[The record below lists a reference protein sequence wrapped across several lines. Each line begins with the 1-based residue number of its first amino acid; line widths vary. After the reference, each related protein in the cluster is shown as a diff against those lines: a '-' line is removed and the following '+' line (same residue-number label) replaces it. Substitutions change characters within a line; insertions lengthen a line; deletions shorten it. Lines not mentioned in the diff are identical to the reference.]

1 MTLYKKPM
9 SSYDFQTIETKW
21 QAEWAAKQ
29 IYKTTIDHSKPKFYA
44 LDMFP
49 YPSGA
54 GLHVGHP
61 LGYIASDIVSRYKRL
76 NGFNVLHPMGF
87 DAFGLPAE
95 QYAIQTGQHPAITTE
110 ENLKRYKEQLNRIG
124 FCYDW
129 DREIRTTDPKY
140 YKWTQWI
147 FIQLFESWY
156 NAKTDKA
163 ESIDTLITIFENEGN
178 VKVEHNGEEVQSF
191 TAEDWE
197 NKSKQEKEAVLQCYR
212 LAFQK
217 ENTVNW
223 CEELG
228 TVLAND
234 EVKNGL
240 SERGGYP
247 VTQKVMKQW
256 YLRITAYADR
266 LLDGL
271 NTIDW
276 SDSIKETQRNWIGKS
291 QGASIDFRVASQNTK
306 QESVERQKWQT
317 SNPELWQYFKSFGRE
332 NRKNQTEAENIIW
345 QEVRNRKLE
354 HKFRRQHAINDFI
367 VDFVCLDKK
376 LVIEIDGG
384 YHNVK
389 EQEKYDEYRTFVLN
403 QEGFKVIRFTNEEV
417 IKNTDQ
423 VLLKIKRNADERIS
437 PQPLAP
443 SPQENGN
450 SPLRKRGA
458 GGEAIIEV
466 FTTRPDTI
474 FGSTFMV
481 LAPDHELVSQI
492 TTDEQ
497 RSEIE
502 AYATVANN
510 KSELERKKDKSVS
523 GVFTGAY
530 ALHPFTQKK
539 LPIFISEYVLS
550 GYGTGAIMAVPAHDE
565 RDHAFAKKFGL
576 DIIQVIESKEELDI
590 QEQSYDAK
598 HGKLMNSE
606 NFDRLSVKEA
616 MSAIIQLAE
625 ERGFGTRKIN
635 YKLRDAGFSR
645 QRYWGEPFPIVHA
658 DGIPTVINE
667 LPVELPEV
675 DSYVAKGTTES
686 PLSNNQDWVN
696 YNAGGV
702 NGKRET
708 DTMPGY
714 AGSSW
719 YFLRYMDPNNET
731 EFAGKESLEY
741 WNQVDLYIG
750 GTEHAT
756 GHLLY
761 SRFWTKFLCDRGY
774 ISFDEPFKKLV
785 NQGMILGE
793 SKFIYQVAAELS
805 DPNSLK
811 AFPSQGRWL
820 PIFVTANEMEA
831 QDSKI
836 KDKLISFINDY
847 KDFNLSFKTDQI
859 STRKIRVPSIMVEG
873 DKVLLA
879 NLKLLWEKHKVKEL
893 LPPVFLSE
901 NNDVFLATTEIEK
914 MSKSKVNV
922 VNPDD
927 IADQYG
933 ADTLRLYEMFLGPL
947 EDSKPWSTKG
957 IDGTYRFLKKLWA
970 LHYDQDGNTL
980 WTDTEASKDS
990 MKTLHATIKKITED
1004 ISTMSLN
1011 TSVAQFMICVNEL
1024 GSQKCTSKS
1033 VLEQVLILLNPFA
1046 PHITEELWNAMG
1058 NEGFIAD
1065 ATWPEFDEKHL
1076 VESSKVYPIS
1086 INGKTR
1092 TNLEFPLDM
1101 SKDEIEKNV
1110 LADEIVQKWL
1120 DGNPPKKVIV
1130 VPGRIVNVV
1139 M

>member
-1 MTLYKKPM
+1 MPFLKKTM
-9 SSYDFQTIETKW
+9 STYDFQAIETKW
-21 QAEWAAKQ
+21 QAEWSAKQ
-29 IYKTTIDHSKPKFYA
+29 IYKTTIDHSRPKFYA

-95 QYAIQTGQHPAITTE
+95 QYAIQTGQHPAVTTE
-110 ENLKRYKEQLNRIG
+110 ENLARYKEQLNRIG

-129 DREIRTTDPKY
+129 DRELRTTDPKY

-156 NAKTDKA
+156 NATTDKA
-163 ESIDTLITIFENEGN
+163 ESIDALITILENEGN
-178 VKVEHNGEEVQSF
+178 VNLEHKGDEVESF

-197 NKSKQEKEAVLQCYR
+197 NKNKQEKETVLQCYR

-217 ENTVNW
+217 ETTVNW

-240 SERGGYP
+240 SERGGHE
-247 VTQKVMKQW
+247 VTQKIMKQW

-266 LLDGL
+266 LLSGL

-276 SDSIKETQRNWIGKS
+276 SDSIKETQRNWIGRS
-291 QGASIDFRVASQNTK
+291 EGAQIDFRIETLDV
-306 QESVERQKWQT
+306 RQ
-317 SNPELWQYFKSFGRE
+317 S
-332 NRKNQTEAENIIW
+332 
-345 QEVRNRKLE
+345 
-354 HKFRRQHAINDFI
+354 
-367 VDFVCLDKK
+367 
-376 LVIEIDGG
+376 
-384 YHNVK
+384 
-389 EQEKYDEYRTFVLN
+389 
-403 QEGFKVIRFTNEEV
+403 
-417 IKNTDQ
+417 
-423 VLLKIKRNADERIS
+423 
-437 PQPLAP
+437 
-443 SPQENGN
+443 
-450 SPLRKRGA
+450 
-458 GGEAIIEV
+458 EAISYLKSNISNLKIEV

-492 TTDEQ
+492 TTAEQ
-497 RSEIE
+497 KAEIE
-502 AYATVANN
+502 AYATTANN

-539 LPIFISEYVLS
+539 LPIYISEYVLS

-565 RDHAFAKKFGL
+565 RDHAFATKFGI
-576 DIIQVIESKEELDI
+576 DIIQVIGSKEEINI
-590 QEQSYDAK
+590 QEKSYDAK
-598 HGKLMNSE
+598 YGKLMNSE
-606 NFDRLSVKEA
+606 NFDRLSVKEGA
-616 MSAIIQLAE
+616 AAIIQLAE

-635 YKLRDAGFSR
+635 FKLRDAGYSR
-645 QRYWGEPFPIVHA
+645 QRYWGEPFPIIHQ
-658 DGIPTVINE
+658 DGVPTVFSE
-667 LPVELPEV
+667 LPVELPPV
-675 DSYVAKGTTES
+675 DSYEAKGTGES
-686 PLSNNQDWVN
+686 PLANNEEWVN
-696 YNAGGV
+696 TPTGR
-702 NGKRET
+702 RET

-719 YFLRYMDPNNET
+719 YFFRYMDPNNDQ
-731 EFAGKESLEY
+731 EFAGKESLAY

-761 SRFWTKFLCDRGY
+761 SRFWTKFLCDRRH
-774 ISFDEPFKKLV
+774 IQFDEPFKKLV
-785 NQGMILGE
+785 NQGMIQGE
-793 SKFIYQVAAELS
+793 SMLLEAGERELHVPINIAS
-805 DPNSLK
+805 KEATLDSTQFAQLQSLDNRFGTIDFSSI
-811 AFPSQGRWL
+811 ATDG
-820 PIFVTANEMEA
+820 
-831 QDSKI
+831 KI
-836 KDKLISFINDY
+836 KLR
-847 KDFNLSFKTDQI
+847 TQ
-859 STRKIRVPSIMVEG
+859 V
-873 DKVLLA
+873 
-879 NLKLLWEKHKVKEL
+879 
-893 LPPVFLSE
+893 
-901 NNDVFLATTEIEK
+901 EK
-914 MSKSKVNV
+914 MSKSKFNV

-970 LHYDQDGNTL
+970 LFFDQDGTAQ
-980 WTDTEASKDS
+980 WTDADASKDS

-1004 ISTMSLN
+1004 IDNMSLN

-1033 VLEQVLILLNPFA
+1033 VLEQVLVLLNPFA
-1046 PHITEELWNAMG
+1046 PHITEELWNAIG

-1065 ATWPEFDEKHL
+1065 ATWPTFDEKHL
-1076 VESSKVYPIS
+1076 IESSKVYPIS

-1101 SKDEIEKNV
+1101 SKEDIEKNV

-1120 DGNPPKKVIV
+1120 DGKPPKKVIV

>member
-1 MTLYKKPM
+1 MPFPKKTM
-9 SSYDFQTIETKW
+9 STYDFQAIETKW
-21 QAEWAAKQ
+21 QAEWSAKQ
-29 IYKTTIDHSKPKFYA
+29 IYKTTIDHSRPKFYA

-95 QYAIQTGQHPAITTE
+95 QYAIQTGQHPAVTTE
-110 ENLKRYKEQLNRIG
+110 ENLARYKEQLNRIG

-129 DREIRTTDPKY
+129 DRELRTTDPSY

-163 ESIDTLITIFENEGN
+163 ESIDALITIFENEGN
-178 VKVEHNGEEVQSF
+178 VNIIHNGDEAEKF
-191 TAEDWE
+191 IAEDWE
-197 NKSKQEKEAVLQCYR
+197 NKNKQDKEAVLQCYR

-217 ENTVNW
+217 ETTVNW

-240 SERGGYP
+240 SERGGHE
-247 VTQKVMKQW
+247 VTQKIMKQW

-266 LLDGL
+266 LLEGL
-271 NTIDW
+271 NRIDW
-276 SDSIKETQRNWIGKS
+276 SDSIKETQRNWIGRSEGAAIKFQIENSKS
-291 QGASIDFRVASQNTK
+291 HV
-306 QESVERQKWQT
+306 
-317 SNPELWQYFKSFGRE
+317 
-332 NRKNQTEAENIIW
+332 
-345 QEVRNRKLE
+345 
-354 HKFRRQHAINDFI
+354 
-367 VDFVCLDKK
+367 
-376 LVIEIDGG
+376 
-384 YHNVK
+384 
-389 EQEKYDEYRTFVLN
+389 
-403 QEGFKVIRFTNEEV
+403 
-417 IKNTDQ
+417 
-423 VLLKIKRNADERIS
+423 
-437 PQPLAP
+437 
-443 SPQENGN
+443 
-450 SPLRKRGA
+450 
-458 GGEAIIEV
+458 EV

-481 LAPDHELVSQI
+481 LAPDHELVGQI
-492 TTDEQ
+492 TTAEQ
-497 RSEIE
+497 KAEIE
-502 AYATVANN
+502 KYATIANN

-539 LPIFISEYVLS
+539 LPIYISEYVLS

-565 RDHAFAKKFGL
+565 RDHAFATKFSL
-576 DIIQVIESKEELDI
+576 DIIQVIGSKEEINI
-590 QEQSYDAK
+590 QAESYDAK
-598 HGKLMNSE
+598 YGKLMNSE
-606 NFDRLSVKEA
+606 NFDRLSVKEGA
-616 MSAIIQLAE
+616 AAIIQLAE
-625 ERGFGTRKIN
+625 ERDFGTRKVN
-635 YKLRDAGFSR
+635 FKLRDAGYSR
-645 QRYWGEPFPIVHA
+645 QRYWGEPFPIIHQ
-658 DGIPTVINE
+658 DGVPTVISE
-667 LPVELPEV
+667 LPVKLPPV
-675 DSYVAKGTTES
+675 DSYEAKGTGES
-686 PLSNNQDWVN
+686 PLANNEEWVN
-696 YNAGGV
+696 TPTGR
-702 NGKRET
+702 RET

-719 YFLRYMDPNNET
+719 YFLRYMDPHNDQ
-731 EFAGKESLEY
+731 EFAGKESLAY

-761 SRFWTKFLCDRGY
+761 SRFWTKFLCDRGH
-774 ISFDEPFKKLV
+774 IQFDEPFKKLV
-785 NQGMILGE
+785 NQGMIQGE
-793 SKFIYQVAAELS
+793 SMLLESEGRELHVPVNIAS
-805 DPNSLK
+805 K
-811 AFPSQGRWL
+811 
-820 PIFVTANEMEA
+820 EA
-831 QDSKI
+831 TLDSAQFAQLQKLDNRFETIHFSSIATDGKI
-836 KDKLISFINDY
+836 KLR
-847 KDFNLSFKTDQI
+847 TQ
-859 STRKIRVPSIMVEG
+859 V
-873 DKVLLA
+873 
-879 NLKLLWEKHKVKEL
+879 
-893 LPPVFLSE
+893 
-901 NNDVFLATTEIEK
+901 EK
-914 MSKSKVNV
+914 MSKSKYNV

-927 IADQYG
+927 ICAEYG

-970 LHYDQDGNTL
+970 LFFDQDGNKL
-980 WTDTEASKDS
+980 WTGSEASKDS

-1004 ISTMSLN
+1004 IDNMSLN

-1033 VLEQVLILLNPFA
+1033 VLEQVLALLNPFA
-1046 PHITEELWNAMG
+1046 PHITEELWNAIG

-1065 ATWPEFDEKHL
+1065 ATWPTFDEKHL
-1076 VESSKVYPIS
+1076 IESSKVYPIS

-1101 SKDEIEKNV
+1101 SKEDIEKNV

-1120 DGNPPKKVIV
+1120 DGKPPKKVIV

>member
-1 MTLYKKPM
+1 M
-9 SSYDFQTIETKW
+9 STYDFQAIETKW
-21 QAEWAAKQ
+21 QAEWSAKQ
-29 IYKTTIDHSKPKFYA
+29 IYKTTIDHSRPKFYA

-95 QYAIQTGQHPAITTE
+95 QYAIQTGQHPAVTTE
-110 ENLKRYKEQLNRIG
+110 ENLARYKEQLNRIG

-129 DREIRTTDPKY
+129 DRELRTTDPSY

-163 ESIDTLITIFENEGN
+163 ESIDALITIFENEGN
-178 VKVEHNGEEVQSF
+178 VNITHNGDEAENF

-197 NKSKQEKEAVLQCYR
+197 NKNNQEKEAVLQCYR

-217 ENTVNW
+217 ETTVNW

-240 SERGGYP
+240 SERGGHE
-247 VTQKVMKQW
+247 VTQKIMKQW

-266 LLDGL
+266 LLEGL
-271 NTIDW
+271 NRIDW
-276 SDSIKETQRNWIGKS
+276 SDSIKETQRNWIGRS
-291 QGASIDFRVASQNTK
+291 EGAQIDFRV
-306 QESVERQKWQT
+306 
-317 SNPELWQYFKSFGRE
+317 
-332 NRKNQTEAENIIW
+332 
-345 QEVRNRKLE
+345 
-354 HKFRRQHAINDFI
+354 D
-367 VDFVCLDKK
+367 
-376 LVIEIDGG
+376 
-384 YHNVK
+384 
-389 EQEKYDEYRTFVLN
+389 
-403 QEGFKVIRFTNEEV
+403 
-417 IKNTDQ
+417 
-423 VLLKIKRNADERIS
+423 S
-437 PQPLAP
+437 PQPLTP
-443 SPQENGN
+443 SPKENGN
-450 SPLRKRGA
+450 SSLK
-458 GGEAIIEV
+458 IEV

-474 FGSTFMV
+474 FGATFMV

-492 TTDEQ
+492 TTAEQ
-497 RSEIE
+497 KSEIE
-502 AYATVANN
+502 KYATIANN

-539 LPIFISEYVLS
+539 LPIYISEYVLS

-565 RDHAFAKKFGL
+565 RDHAFATKFGI
-576 DIIQVIESKEELDI
+576 DIIQVIGSKEEINI
-590 QEQSYDAK
+590 QAESYDAK
-598 HGKLMNSE
+598 YGKLMNSE
-606 NFDRLSVKEA
+606 NFDRLSVKEGA
-616 MSAIIQLAE
+616 AAIIQLAE
-625 ERGFGTRKIN
+625 ERGFGTRKVN
-635 YKLRDAGFSR
+635 FKLRDAGYSR
-645 QRYWGEPFPIVHA
+645 QRYWGEPFPIIHQNGV
-658 DGIPTVINE
+658 PTVISE
-667 LPVELPEV
+667 LPVKLPPV
-675 DSYVAKGTTES
+675 DSYEAKGTGES
-686 PLSNNQDWVN
+686 PLANNKEWVN
-696 YNAGGV
+696 TPTGR
-702 NGKRET
+702 RET

-719 YFLRYMDPNNET
+719 YFLRYMDPNNDQ
-731 EFAGKESLEY
+731 EFAGKESLAY

-761 SRFWTKFLCDRGY
+761 SRFWTKFLCDRGHLQ
-774 ISFDEPFKKLV
+774 FDEPFKKLV
-785 NQGMILGE
+785 NQGMIQGE
-793 SKFIYQVAAELS
+793 SFQIWRLVVKSGNLMESPDQGTEYYISNDLQDKESLIYH
-805 DPNSLK
+805 D
-811 AFPSQGRWL
+811 
-820 PIFVTANEMEA
+820 
-831 QDSKI
+831 KI
-836 KDKLISFINDY
+836 KI
-847 KDFNLSFKTDQI
+847 
-859 STRKIRVPSIMVEG
+859 
-873 DKVLLA
+873 
-879 NLKLLWEKHKVKEL
+879 KEL
-893 LPPVFLSE
+893 IVSQFGQNEFNNSPFNKSLYAIGDTSNYVDIKYVNDGVLDFERLQQEDPRFKNAKFLTNES
-901 NNDVFLATTEIEK
+901 NKFTCFHIPIEK
-914 MSKSKVNV
+914 MSKSKYNV

-927 IADQYG
+927 ICAEYG

-970 LHYDQDGNTL
+970 LFFDQDGNQL
-980 WTDTEASKDS
+980 WTDSEASKDS

-1004 ISTMSLN
+1004 IDNMSLN

-1024 GSQKCTSKS
+1024 GSQKSTSKS

-1046 PHITEELWNAMG
+1046 PHITEELWNAIG

-1065 ATWPEFDEKHL
+1065 ATWPTFDEKHL
-1076 VESSKVYPIS
+1076 IESSKIYPIS

-1092 TNLEFPLDM
+1092 TNLEFRLDM
-1101 SKDEIEKNV
+1101 SKEEIERNV

-1120 DGNPPKKVIV
+1120 DGKSPKKVIV
-1130 VPGRIVNVV
+1130 VLGRIVNLV

>member
-1 MTLYKKPM
+1 M
-9 SSYDFQTIETKW
+9 STYDFQAIETKW
-21 QAEWAAKQ
+21 QAEWSAKQ
-29 IYKTTIDHSKPKFYA
+29 IYKTTIDHSRPKFYA

-95 QYAIQTGQHPAITTE
+95 QYAIQTGQHPAVTTE
-110 ENLKRYKEQLNRIG
+110 ENLARYKEQLNRIG

-129 DREIRTTDPKY
+129 DRELRTTDPSY

-163 ESIDTLITIFENEGN
+163 ESIDALITIFENEGN
-178 VKVEHNGEEVQSF
+178 VNIIHNGDEAEKF
-191 TAEDWE
+191 IAEDWE
-197 NKSKQEKEAVLQCYR
+197 NKNKQDKEAVLQCYR

-217 ENTVNW
+217 ETTVNW

-240 SERGGYP
+240 SERGGHE
-247 VTQKVMKQW
+247 VTQKIMKQW

-266 LLDGL
+266 LLEGL
-271 NTIDW
+271 NRIDW
-276 SDSIKETQRNWIGKS
+276 SDSIKETQRNWIGRSEGAAIKFQIENSKS
-291 QGASIDFRVASQNTK
+291 HV
-306 QESVERQKWQT
+306 
-317 SNPELWQYFKSFGRE
+317 
-332 NRKNQTEAENIIW
+332 
-345 QEVRNRKLE
+345 
-354 HKFRRQHAINDFI
+354 
-367 VDFVCLDKK
+367 
-376 LVIEIDGG
+376 
-384 YHNVK
+384 
-389 EQEKYDEYRTFVLN
+389 
-403 QEGFKVIRFTNEEV
+403 
-417 IKNTDQ
+417 
-423 VLLKIKRNADERIS
+423 
-437 PQPLAP
+437 
-443 SPQENGN
+443 
-450 SPLRKRGA
+450 
-458 GGEAIIEV
+458 EV

-481 LAPDHELVSQI
+481 LAPDHELVGQI
-492 TTDEQ
+492 TTAEQ
-497 RSEIE
+497 KAEIE
-502 AYATVANN
+502 KYATIANN

-539 LPIFISEYVLS
+539 LPIYISEYVLS

-565 RDHAFAKKFGL
+565 RDHAFATKFSL
-576 DIIQVIESKEELDI
+576 DIIQVIGSKEEINI
-590 QEQSYDAK
+590 QAESYDAK
-598 HGKLMNSE
+598 YGKLMNSE
-606 NFDRLSVKEA
+606 NFDRLSVKEGA
-616 MSAIIQLAE
+616 AAIIQLAE
-625 ERGFGTRKIN
+625 ERDFGTRKVN
-635 YKLRDAGFSR
+635 FKLRDAGYSR
-645 QRYWGEPFPIVHA
+645 QRYWGEPFPIIHQ
-658 DGIPTVINE
+658 DGVPTVISE
-667 LPVELPEV
+667 LPVKLPPV
-675 DSYVAKGTTES
+675 DSYEAKGTGES
-686 PLSNNQDWVN
+686 PLANNEEWVN
-696 YNAGGV
+696 TPTGR
-702 NGKRET
+702 RET

-719 YFLRYMDPNNET
+719 YFLRYMDPHNDQ
-731 EFAGKESLEY
+731 EFAGKESLAY

-761 SRFWTKFLCDRGY
+761 SRFWTKFLCDRGH
-774 ISFDEPFKKLV
+774 IQFDEPFKKLV
-785 NQGMILGE
+785 NQGMIQGE
-793 SKFIYQVAAELS
+793 SMLLESEGRELHVPVNIAS
-805 DPNSLK
+805 K
-811 AFPSQGRWL
+811 
-820 PIFVTANEMEA
+820 EA
-831 QDSKI
+831 TLDSAQFAQLQKLDNRFETIHFSSIATDGKI
-836 KDKLISFINDY
+836 KLR
-847 KDFNLSFKTDQI
+847 TQ
-859 STRKIRVPSIMVEG
+859 V
-873 DKVLLA
+873 
-879 NLKLLWEKHKVKEL
+879 
-893 LPPVFLSE
+893 
-901 NNDVFLATTEIEK
+901 EK
-914 MSKSKVNV
+914 MSKSKYNV

-927 IADQYG
+927 ICAEYG

-970 LHYDQDGNTL
+970 LFFDQDGNKL
-980 WTDTEASKDS
+980 WTGSEASKDS

-1004 ISTMSLN
+1004 IDNMSLN

-1033 VLEQVLILLNPFA
+1033 VLEQVLALLNPFA
-1046 PHITEELWNAMG
+1046 PHITEELWNAIG

-1065 ATWPEFDEKHL
+1065 ATWPTFDEKHL
-1076 VESSKVYPIS
+1076 IESSKVYPIS

-1101 SKDEIEKNV
+1101 SKEDIEKNV

-1120 DGNPPKKVIV
+1120 DGKPPKKVIV

>member
-1 MTLYKKPM
+1 M
-9 SSYDFQTIETKW
+9 SSYDFKAIEAKW
-21 QAEWAAKQ
+21 QAEWNAKQ
-29 IYKTTIDHSKPKFYA
+29 IYKTTVDHSKPKFYA

-61 LGYIASDIVSRYKRL
+61 LGYIASDIVSRYKRHK
-76 NGFNVLHPMGF
+76 GFNVLHPMGF

-124 FCYDW
+124 FSYDW
-129 DREIRTTDPKY
+129 DREIRTTDPAY

-156 NAKTDKA
+156 NTNTQKA
-163 ESIDTLITIFENEGN
+163 EGVDMLITIFENEGN
-178 VKVEHNGEEVQSF
+178 VNVKHNGEEVAPF

-197 NKSKQEKEAVLQCYR
+197 KKTPQEQEAVLQCYR

-240 SERGGYP
+240 SERGGHP

-266 LLDGL
+266 LLAGL
-271 NTIDW
+271 NHIDW

-291 QGASIDFRVASQNTK
+291 QGAQIDFRVETLDHREGKAISNL
-306 QESVERQKWQT
+306 T
-317 SNPELWQYFKSFGRE
+317 SN
-332 NRKNQTEAENIIW
+332 
-345 QEVRNRKLE
+345 
-354 HKFRRQHAINDFI
+354 
-367 VDFVCLDKK
+367 
-376 LVIEIDGG
+376 
-384 YHNVK
+384 
-389 EQEKYDEYRTFVLN
+389 
-403 QEGFKVIRFTNEEV
+403 
-417 IKNTDQ
+417 
-423 VLLKIKRNADERIS
+423 IS
-437 PQPLAP
+437 SLQ
-443 SPQENGN
+443 
-450 SPLRKRGA
+450 
-458 GGEAIIEV
+458 IEV

-481 LAPDHELVSQI
+481 LAPDHELVTQI
-492 TTDEQ
+492 TTEQ
-497 RSEIE
+497 QRAEVA

-539 LPIFISEYVLS
+539 LPIYISEYVLS

-576 DIIQVIESKEELDI
+576 EIVQVIESKEGGQIDI
-590 QEQSYDAK
+590 QKESYDAK
-598 HGKLMNSE
+598 KGRLMNSE
-606 NFDRLSVKEA
+606 NFDRLTVKEA
-616 MSAIIQLAE
+616 TQAIIQLAE

-658 DGIPTVINE
+658 AGVPTVINE
-667 LPVELPEV
+667 IPVELPPV
-675 DSYVAKGTTES
+675 DSYEAKGTTES
-686 PLSNNQDWVN
+686 PLANNKEWVN
-696 YNAGGV
+696 TPKGR
-702 NGKRET
+702 RET

-719 YFLRYMDPNNET
+719 YFLRYMDPHNDKA
-731 EFAGKESLEY
+731 FAGEESLAY

-761 SRFWTKFLCDRGY
+761 SRFWTKFLHDRGY
-774 ISFDEPFKKLV
+774 LTFDEPFKKLV
-785 NQGMILGE
+785 NQGMIQGE
-793 SKFIYQVAAELS
+793 SMIMDANGVELHVPINLATKDATLTKDKFTELQIL
-805 DPNSLK
+805 DNRFKPIDFNSL
-811 AFPSQGRWL
+811 
-820 PIFVTANEMEA
+820 
-831 QDSKI
+831 
-836 KDKLISFINDY
+836 
-847 KDFNLSFKTDQI
+847 
-859 STRKIRVPSIMVEG
+859 
-873 DKVLLA
+873 
-879 NLKLLWEKHKVKEL
+879 NLKDGAIKLRTQV
-893 LPPVFLSE
+893 
-901 NNDVFLATTEIEK
+901 EK
-914 MSKSKVNV
+914 MSKRYFNV

-927 IADQYG
+927 ICDEYG

-947 EDSKPWSTKG
+947 QDSKPWSTKG

-970 LHYDQDGNTL
+970 LHYDQDGNAQ
-980 WTDTEASKDS
+980 WTTDNPSKES
-990 MKTLHATIKKITED
+990 LKTLHATIKKITDD
-1004 ISTMSLN
+1004 INAMSLN

-1024 GSQKCTSKS
+1024 GSQKCSSKS
-1033 VLEQVLILLNPFA
+1033 VLDQVLVLLHPFA
-1046 PHITEELWNAMG
+1046 PHITEELWSALG
-1058 NEGFIAD
+1058 NDGFIAD
-1065 ATWPEFDEKHL
+1065 AAWPTFDEKHL
-1076 VESSKVYPIS
+1076 VENSKLYPIS

-1092 TNLEFPLDM
+1092 TNLEFPIDM
-1101 SKDEIEKNV
+1101 SKDEIEKHV
-1110 LADEIVQKWL
+1110 LANEVVQKWL
-1120 DGNPPKKVIV
+1120 DGQPPKKVIV

>member
-1 MTLYKKPM
+1 LPFTKKTM
-9 SSYDFQTIETKW
+9 STYDFQAIETKW
-21 QAEWAAKQ
+21 QAEWSAKQ
-29 IYKTTIDHSKPKFYA
+29 IYKTTIDHSRPKFYA

-95 QYAIQTGQHPAITTE
+95 QYAIQTGQHPAVTTE
-110 ENLKRYKEQLNRIG
+110 KNLVRYKEQLNRIG

-129 DREIRTTDPKY
+129 DRELRTTDPSY

-156 NAKTDKA
+156 NSTTDKA
-163 ESIDTLITIFENEGN
+163 ESIDVLITIFENEGN
-178 VKVEHNGEEVQSF
+178 VNTIHNGDEAENF

-197 NKSKQEKEAVLQCYR
+197 NKNKQEKEAVLQCYR

-217 ENTVNW
+217 ETTVNW

-240 SERGGYP
+240 SERGGHE
-247 VTQKVMKQW
+247 VTQKIMKQW

-266 LLDGL
+266 LLSGL

-276 SDSIKETQRNWIGKS
+276 SDSIKETQRNWIGRSEGAAIKFQIESSKS
-291 QGASIDFRVASQNTK
+291 HV
-306 QESVERQKWQT
+306 
-317 SNPELWQYFKSFGRE
+317 
-332 NRKNQTEAENIIW
+332 
-345 QEVRNRKLE
+345 
-354 HKFRRQHAINDFI
+354 
-367 VDFVCLDKK
+367 
-376 LVIEIDGG
+376 
-384 YHNVK
+384 
-389 EQEKYDEYRTFVLN
+389 
-403 QEGFKVIRFTNEEV
+403 
-417 IKNTDQ
+417 
-423 VLLKIKRNADERIS
+423 
-437 PQPLAP
+437 
-443 SPQENGN
+443 
-450 SPLRKRGA
+450 
-458 GGEAIIEV
+458 EV

-492 TTDEQ
+492 TTAEQ
-497 RSEIE
+497 KAEIE
-502 AYATVANN
+502 KYATIANN

-523 GVFTGAY
+523 GVSTGAY

-539 LPIFISEYVLS
+539 LPIYISEYVLS

-565 RDHAFAKKFGL
+565 RDHAFATKFGI
-576 DIIQVIESKEELDI
+576 DIIQVVGSKEEINI
-590 QEQSYDAK
+590 QAESYDAK
-598 HGKLMNSE
+598 YGKLMNSE
-606 NFDRLSVKEA
+606 NFDRLSVKEGA
-616 MSAIIQLAE
+616 AAIIQLAE
-625 ERGFGTRKIN
+625 ERGFGTRKVN
-635 YKLRDAGFSR
+635 FKLRDAGYSR
-645 QRYWGEPFPIVHA
+645 QRYWGEPFPIIHQ
-658 DGIPTVINE
+658 DGVPTVISE
-667 LPVELPEV
+667 LPVKLPPV
-675 DSYVAKGTTES
+675 DSYEAKGTGES
-686 PLSNNQDWVN
+686 PLANNKEWVN
-696 YNAGGV
+696 TPPGR
-702 NGKRET
+702 RET

-719 YFLRYMDPNNET
+719 YFLRYMDPHNDQ
-731 EFAGKESLEY
+731 EFAGKESLAY

-761 SRFWTKFLCDRGY
+761 SRFWTKFLCDRGH
-774 ISFDEPFKKLV
+774 IQFDEPFKKLV
-785 NQGMILGE
+785 NQGMIQGE
-793 SKFIYQVAAELS
+793 SMLLESEGRELHVPVNIAS
-805 DPNSLK
+805 K
-811 AFPSQGRWL
+811 
-820 PIFVTANEMEA
+820 EA
-831 QDSKI
+831 TLDSAQFAQLQKLDNRFETIHFSSIATDGKI
-836 KDKLISFINDY
+836 KLR
-847 KDFNLSFKTDQI
+847 TQ
-859 STRKIRVPSIMVEG
+859 V
-873 DKVLLA
+873 
-879 NLKLLWEKHKVKEL
+879 
-893 LPPVFLSE
+893 
-901 NNDVFLATTEIEK
+901 EK
-914 MSKSKVNV
+914 MSKSKFNV

-927 IADQYG
+927 ISDQYG

-970 LHYDQDGNTL
+970 LFFDQDGNTL
-980 WTDTEASKDS
+980 WADKEASKDS

-1004 ISTMSLN
+1004 IDNMSLN

-1033 VLEQVLILLNPFA
+1033 VLEQVLVLLNPFA
-1046 PHITEELWNAMG
+1046 PHITEELWNAIG

-1065 ATWPEFDEKHL
+1065 ATWPTFDEKHL
-1076 VESSKVYPIS
+1076 IESSKIYPIS

-1101 SKDEIEKNV
+1101 SKEEIEKNV

-1120 DGNPPKKVIV
+1120 DGKPPKKVIV

>member
-1 MTLYKKPM
+1 M
-9 SSYDFQTIETKW
+9 STYDFQAIETKW
-21 QAEWAAKQ
+21 QAEWSAKQ
-29 IYKTTIDHSKPKFYA
+29 IYKTTIDHSRPKFYA

-95 QYAIQTGQHPAITTE
+95 QYAIQTGQHPAVTTE
-110 ENLKRYKEQLNRIG
+110 ENLARYKEQLNRIG
-124 FCYDW
+124 FSYDW
-129 DREIRTTDPKY
+129 DREIRTTDPNY

-163 ESIDTLITIFENEGN
+163 ESIDALITIFENEGN
-178 VKVEHNGEEVQSF
+178 VNVTHNGDEAENF

-197 NKSKQEKEAVLQCYR
+197 NKNKQEKEAVLQCYR

-217 ENTVNW
+217 ETTVNW

-240 SERGGYP
+240 SERGGHE
-247 VTQKVMKQW
+247 VTQKIMKQW

-266 LLDGL
+266 LLEGL

-276 SDSIKETQRNWIGKS
+276 SDSIKETQRNWIGRS
-291 QGASIDFRVASQNTK
+291 EGASIKFQI
-306 QESVERQKWQT
+306 ES
-317 SNPELWQYFKSFGRE
+317 SKSH
-332 NRKNQTEAENIIW
+332 
-345 QEVRNRKLE
+345 V
-354 HKFRRQHAINDFI
+354 
-367 VDFVCLDKK
+367 
-376 LVIEIDGG
+376 
-384 YHNVK
+384 
-389 EQEKYDEYRTFVLN
+389 
-403 QEGFKVIRFTNEEV
+403 
-417 IKNTDQ
+417 
-423 VLLKIKRNADERIS
+423 
-437 PQPLAP
+437 
-443 SPQENGN
+443 
-450 SPLRKRGA
+450 
-458 GGEAIIEV
+458 EV

-492 TTDEQ
+492 TTAEQ
-497 RSEIE
+497 KAEIE
-502 AYATVANN
+502 TYATIANN

-539 LPIFISEYVLS
+539 LPIYISEYVLS

-565 RDHAFAKKFGL
+565 RDHAFATKFGI
-576 DIIQVIESKEELDI
+576 DIIQVIGSKEEINI
-590 QEQSYDAK
+590 QAESYDAK
-598 HGKLMNSE
+598 SGKLMNSE
-606 NFDRLSVKEA
+606 NFDRLSVKEGA
-616 MSAIIQLAE
+616 AAIIQLAE
-625 ERGFGTRKIN
+625 ERGFGTRKVN
-635 YKLRDAGFSR
+635 FKLRDAGYSR
-645 QRYWGEPFPIVHA
+645 QRYWGEPFPIIHQ
-658 DGIPTVINE
+658 DGVPTVISE
-667 LPVELPEV
+667 LPVKLPPV
-675 DSYVAKGTTES
+675 DSYEAKGTGES
-686 PLSNNQDWVN
+686 PLANNEEWVN
-696 YNAGGV
+696 TPTGR
-702 NGKRET
+702 RET

-719 YFLRYMDPNNET
+719 YFLRYMDPHNDQ
-731 EFAGKESLEY
+731 EFAGKESLAY

-761 SRFWTKFLCDRGY
+761 SRFWTKFLCDRGH
-774 ISFDEPFKKLV
+774 IQFDEPFKKLV
-785 NQGMILGE
+785 NQGMIQGE
-793 SKFIYQVAAELS
+793 SMLLESEGRELHVPVNIASKEATFDSAQFAKLKKLDNRFETIDFSSIATDGEIKLRTQV
-805 DPNSLK
+805 
-811 AFPSQGRWL
+811 
-820 PIFVTANEMEA
+820 
-831 QDSKI
+831 
-836 KDKLISFINDY
+836 
-847 KDFNLSFKTDQI
+847 
-859 STRKIRVPSIMVEG
+859 
-873 DKVLLA
+873 
-879 NLKLLWEKHKVKEL
+879 
-893 LPPVFLSE
+893 
-901 NNDVFLATTEIEK
+901 EK
-914 MSKSKVNV
+914 MSKSKFNV

-927 IADQYG
+927 ISDKYG

-970 LHYDQDGNTL
+970 LFFDQDGNQL
-980 WTDTEASKDS
+980 WTDSGASKDS

-1004 ISTMSLN
+1004 IDNMSLN

-1024 GSQKCTSKS
+1024 GSQKCASKS

-1046 PHITEELWNAMG
+1046 PHITEELWNTIG
-1058 NEGFIAD
+1058 NGGFIAD
-1065 ATWPEFDEKHL
+1065 ATWPTFDEKHL
-1076 VESSKVYPIS
+1076 IESSKVYPIS

-1101 SKDEIEKNV
+1101 SKEEIEKKV

-1120 DGNPPKKVIV
+1120 DGKPPKKVIV

>member
-1 MTLYKKPM
+1 M
-9 SSYDFQTIETKW
+9 STYDFQAIETKW
-21 QAEWAAKQ
+21 QAEWSAKQ
-29 IYKTTIDHSKPKFYA
+29 IYKTSIDHSRPKFYA

-95 QYAIQTGQHPAITTE
+95 QYAIQTGQHPAVTTE
-110 ENLKRYKEQLNRIG
+110 ENLARYKEQLNRIG

-129 DREIRTTDPKY
+129 DRELRTTDPKY

-163 ESIDTLITIFENEGN
+163 ESIDALITILENEGN
-178 VKVEHNGEEVQSF
+178 VNLEHKGDEVESF

-197 NKSKQEKEAVLQCYR
+197 NKNKQEKEAVLQCYR

-217 ENTVNW
+217 ETTVNW

-240 SERGGYP
+240 SERGGHE
-247 VTQKVMKQW
+247 VTQKIMKQW

-266 LLDGL
+266 LLSGL

-276 SDSIKETQRNWIGKS
+276 SDSIKETQRNWIGRS
-291 QGASIDFRVASQNTK
+291 EGAQIDFRV
-306 QESVERQKWQT
+306 
-317 SNPELWQYFKSFGRE
+317 
-332 NRKNQTEAENIIW
+332 
-345 QEVRNRKLE
+345 
-354 HKFRRQHAINDFI
+354 D
-367 VDFVCLDKK
+367 
-376 LVIEIDGG
+376 
-384 YHNVK
+384 
-389 EQEKYDEYRTFVLN
+389 
-403 QEGFKVIRFTNEEV
+403 
-417 IKNTDQ
+417 
-423 VLLKIKRNADERIS
+423 S
-437 PQPLAP
+437 PQPLTP
-443 SPQENGN
+443 SPKENGN
-450 SPLRKRGA
+450 SSLK
-458 GGEAIIEV
+458 IEV

-492 TTDEQ
+492 TTAEQ
-497 RSEIE
+497 KAEIE
-502 AYATVANN
+502 KYATIANN

-539 LPIFISEYVLS
+539 LPIYISEYVLS
-550 GYGTGAIMAVPAHDE
+550 GYGTGAIMAVPAHDD
-565 RDHAFAKKFGL
+565 RDHAFATKFGI
-576 DIIQVIESKEELDI
+576 DIIQVIGFDESVRVSTNSDDKVREDTNQDDSTESARVFTNSDQLP
-590 QEQSYDAK
+590 YDAK
-598 HGKLMNSE
+598 SGKLMNSE
-606 NFDRLSVKEA
+606 NFDRLSVKEGA
-616 MSAIIQLAE
+616 AAIIQLAE
-625 ERGFGTRKIN
+625 ERGFGTRKVN
-635 YKLRDAGFSR
+635 FKLRDAGYSR
-645 QRYWGEPFPIVHA
+645 QRYWGEPFPIIHQ
-658 DGIPTVINE
+658 DGVPTVISE
-667 LPVELPEV
+667 LPVKLPPV
-675 DSYVAKGTTES
+675 DSYEAKGTGES
-686 PLSNNQDWVN
+686 PLANNEEWVN
-696 YNAGGV
+696 TPTGR
-702 NGKRET
+702 RET

-719 YFLRYMDPNNET
+719 YFLRYMDPNNDQ
-731 EFAGKESLEY
+731 EFAGKESLAY

-761 SRFWTKFLCDRGY
+761 SRFWTKFLCDRGH
-774 ISFDEPFKKLV
+774 IQFDEPFKKLV
-785 NQGMILGE
+785 NQGMIQGE
-793 SKFIYQVAAELS
+793 SAFHHVKSLRVNIKSELHPKVQLFNVKEPVSSSSADTNYTLICNENEFTSFKHIEESIQYQINKRIEQN
-805 DPNSLK
+805 PLK
-811 AFPSQGRWL
+811 EYHQV
-820 PIFVTANEMEA
+820 VTV
-831 QDSKI
+831 
-836 KDKLISFINDY
+836 KLITESHTT
-847 KDFNLSFKTDQI
+847 FKTHIPIEFIEIQ
-859 STRKIRVPSIMVEG
+859 G
-873 DKVLLA
+873 DKSYISF
-879 NLKLLWEKHKVKEL
+879 EKMISSSL
-893 LPPVFLSE
+893 SQYFLY
-901 NNDVFLATTEIEK
+901 DTEFKYECERQVEK
-914 MSKSKVNV
+914 MSKSKFNV

-927 IADQYG
+927 ISDQYG

-970 LHYDQDGNTL
+970 LFFDQDGNQL
-980 WTDTEASKDS
+980 WTDSEASKDS

-1004 ISTMSLN
+1004 IDNMSLN

-1033 VLEQVLILLNPFA
+1033 VLEQVLVLLNPFA
-1046 PHITEELWNAMG
+1046 PHITEELWNAIG

-1065 ATWPEFDEKHL
+1065 ATWPAFDEKHL
-1076 VESSKVYPIS
+1076 IESSKVYPIS

-1101 SKDEIEKNV
+1101 SKEEIEKNV

-1120 DGNPPKKVIV
+1120 DGESPKKVIV

-1139 M
+1139 L

>member
-1 MTLYKKPM
+1 MVLLPLPLSKKLM
-9 SSYDFQTIETKW
+9 SSYDFKAIESKW
-21 QAEWAAKQ
+21 QAEWSAKE
-29 IYKTTIDHSKPKFYA
+29 IYKTTIDPKKPKFYA

-61 LGYIASDIVSRYKRL
+61 LGYIASDIVARYKRL
-76 NGFNVLHPMGF
+76 NGYNVLHPMGF

-110 ENLKRYKEQLNRIG
+110 ENLARYKEQLNRIG

-129 DREIRTTDPKY
+129 EREIRTTDPSY

-163 ESIDTLITIFENEGN
+163 ESIDALITIFENEGN
-178 VKVEHNGEEVQSF
+178 VNVTHNGDEVASF

-197 NKSKQEKEAVLQCYR
+197 NKNKQEKEAVLQCYR

-217 ENTVNW
+217 ETTVNW

-247 VTQKVMKQW
+247 VTQKIMKQW

-266 LLDGL
+266 LLEGL
-271 NTIDW
+271 NRIEW
-276 SDSIKETQRNWIGKS
+276 SDSIKETQRNWIGRS
-291 QGASIDFRVASQNTK
+291 EGASM
-306 QESVERQKWQT
+306 E
-317 SNPELWQYFKSFGRE
+317 
-332 NRKNQTEAENIIW
+332 
-345 QEVRNRKLE
+345 
-354 HKFRRQHAINDFI
+354 
-367 VDFVCLDKK
+367 
-376 LVIEIDGG
+376 
-384 YHNVK
+384 
-389 EQEKYDEYRTFVLN
+389 
-403 QEGFKVIRFTNEEV
+403 FKV
-417 IKNTDQ
+417 
-423 VLLKIKRNADERIS
+423 
-437 PQPLAP
+437 
-443 SPQENGN
+443 ENHEF
-450 SPLRKRGA
+450 SV
-458 GGEAIIEV
+458 EV

-497 RSEIE
+497 RAEIE
-502 AYATVANN
+502 EYATIANN

-539 LPIFISEYVLS
+539 LPIYISEYVLS

-576 DIIQVIESKEELDI
+576 DIVQVISSKEEIDT

-606 NFDRLSVKEA
+606 NFDRLTVKEA
-616 MSAIIQLAE
+616 MAAIIQLAE

-635 YKLRDAGFSR
+635 YKLRDAGYSR
-645 QRYWGEPFPIVHA
+645 QRYWGEPFPIIHQ
-658 DGIPTVINE
+658 DGVPTVIRE
-667 LPVELPEV
+667 LPVELPPV
-675 DSYVAKGTTES
+675 DSYEAKGTGES
-686 PLSNNQDWVN
+686 PLANNEEWVN
-696 YNAGGV
+696 TPTGR
-702 NGKRET
+702 RET

-719 YFLRYMDPNNET
+719 YFLRYMDPKNDT
-731 EFAGKESLEY
+731 EFAGKESLAY

-761 SRFWTKFLCDRGY
+761 SRFWTKFLHDRGFL
-774 ISFDEPFKKLV
+774 SFDEPFKKLV
-785 NQGMILGE
+785 NQGMIQGE
-793 SKFIYQVAAELS
+793 SMLLEANGIELHVPVNLANKDATLTSEKFKELQTLDNRFEKIDLS
-805 DPNSLK
+805 DL
-811 AFPSQGRWL
+811 
-820 PIFVTANEMEA
+820 
-831 QDSKI
+831 
-836 KDKLISFINDY
+836 
-847 KDFNLSFKTDQI
+847 
-859 STRKIRVPSIMVEG
+859 
-873 DKVLLA
+873 VL
-879 NLKLLWEKHKVKEL
+879 E
-893 LPPVFLSE
+893 
-901 NNDVFLATTEIEK
+901 NDVIQLRTQVEK
-914 MSKSKVNV
+914 MSKSKFNV

-927 IADQYG
+927 ICEQYG

-970 LHYDQDGNTL
+970 LHFDQDGNAL
-980 WTDTEASKDS
+980 WNDDKPSKDS
-990 MKTLHATIKKITED
+990 MKTLHTTIKKITED
-1004 ISTMSLN
+1004 INSMSLN
-1011 TSVAQFMICVNEL
+1011 TSVAQFMICINEL
-1024 GSQKCTSKS
+1024 GSQNCNSKE
-1033 VLEQVLILLNPFA
+1033 VLEQVLVLLNPFA
-1046 PHITEELWNAMG
+1046 PHITEELWSALG
-1058 NEGFIAD
+1058 NNGFIAD
-1065 ATWPEFDEKHL
+1065 AAWPEFDKKHL
-1076 VESSKVYPIS
+1076 IESSKVYPIS

-1101 SKDEIEKNV
+1101 SKEEIEKNV

-1120 DGNPPKKVIV
+1120 DGKPPKKVIV

>member
-1 MTLYKKPM
+1 MVLLPLPLSKKLM
-9 SSYDFQTIETKW
+9 SSYDFKAIESKW
-21 QAEWAAKQ
+21 QAEWSAKE

-61 LGYIASDIVSRYKRL
+61 LGYIASDIVARYKRL
-76 NGFNVLHPMGF
+76 NGYNVLHPMGF

-110 ENLKRYKEQLNRIG
+110 ENLARYKEQLNRIG

-129 DREIRTTDPKY
+129 EREIRTTDPSY

-156 NAKTDKA
+156 NAKTNKA
-163 ESIDTLITIFENEGN
+163 ESIDALITIFENEGN
-178 VKVEHNGEEVQSF
+178 VNVTHNGDEVASF

-197 NKSKQEKEAVLQCYR
+197 NKNKQEKEAVLQCYR

-217 ENTVNW
+217 ETTVNW

-247 VTQKVMKQW
+247 VTQKIMKQW

-266 LLDGL
+266 LLEGL
-271 NTIDW
+271 NRIEW
-276 SDSIKETQRNWIGKS
+276 SDSIKETQRNWIGRS
-291 QGASIDFRVASQNTK
+291 EGASM
-306 QESVERQKWQT
+306 E
-317 SNPELWQYFKSFGRE
+317 
-332 NRKNQTEAENIIW
+332 
-345 QEVRNRKLE
+345 
-354 HKFRRQHAINDFI
+354 
-367 VDFVCLDKK
+367 
-376 LVIEIDGG
+376 
-384 YHNVK
+384 
-389 EQEKYDEYRTFVLN
+389 
-403 QEGFKVIRFTNEEV
+403 FKV
-417 IKNTDQ
+417 
-423 VLLKIKRNADERIS
+423 
-437 PQPLAP
+437 
-443 SPQENGN
+443 ENHEF
-450 SPLRKRGA
+450 SV
-458 GGEAIIEV
+458 EV

-497 RSEIE
+497 RAEIE
-502 AYATVANN
+502 EYATIANN

-539 LPIFISEYVLS
+539 LPIYISEYVLS

-576 DIIQVIESKEELDI
+576 DIVQVISSKEEIDT

-606 NFDRLSVKEA
+606 NFDRLTVKEA
-616 MSAIIQLAE
+616 MAAIIQLAE

-635 YKLRDAGFSR
+635 YKLRDAGYSR
-645 QRYWGEPFPIVHA
+645 QRYWGEPFPIIHQ
-658 DGIPTVINE
+658 DGVPTVIRE
-667 LPVELPEV
+667 LPVELPPV
-675 DSYVAKGTTES
+675 DSYEAKGTGES
-686 PLSNNQDWVN
+686 PLANNEEWVN
-696 YNAGGV
+696 TPTGR
-702 NGKRET
+702 RET

-719 YFLRYMDPNNET
+719 YFLRYMDPKNDT
-731 EFAGKESLEY
+731 KFARKESLAY

-761 SRFWTKFLCDRGY
+761 SRFWTKFLHDRGFL
-774 ISFDEPFKKLV
+774 SFDEPFKKLV
-785 NQGMILGE
+785 NQGMIQGE
-793 SKFIYQVAAELS
+793 SMLLEANGIELHVPVNLANKDATLTSEKFKELQTLDNRFEKIDLS
-805 DPNSLK
+805 DL
-811 AFPSQGRWL
+811 
-820 PIFVTANEMEA
+820 
-831 QDSKI
+831 
-836 KDKLISFINDY
+836 
-847 KDFNLSFKTDQI
+847 
-859 STRKIRVPSIMVEG
+859 
-873 DKVLLA
+873 VL
-879 NLKLLWEKHKVKEL
+879 E
-893 LPPVFLSE
+893 
-901 NNDVFLATTEIEK
+901 NDVIQLRTQVEK
-914 MSKSKVNV
+914 MSKSKFNV

-927 IADQYG
+927 ICEQYG

-970 LHYDQDGNTL
+970 LHFDQDGNAL
-980 WTDTEASKDS
+980 WNDDKPSKDS
-990 MKTLHATIKKITED
+990 MKTLHTTIKKITED
-1004 ISTMSLN
+1004 INSMSLN
-1011 TSVAQFMICVNEL
+1011 TSVAQFMICINEL
-1024 GSQKCTSKS
+1024 GSQNCNSKE
-1033 VLEQVLILLNPFA
+1033 VLEQVLVLLNPFA
-1046 PHITEELWNAMG
+1046 PHITEELWSALG
-1058 NEGFIAD
+1058 NNGFIAD
-1065 ATWPEFDEKHL
+1065 AAWPEFDKKHL
-1076 VESSKVYPIS
+1076 IESSKVYPIS

-1101 SKDEIEKNV
+1101 SKEEIEKNV

-1120 DGNPPKKVIV
+1120 DGKPPKKVIV

>member
-1 MTLYKKPM
+1 MKKKSLLCPFIKKTM
-9 SSYDFQTIETKW
+9 STYDFQAIETKW
-21 QAEWAAKQ
+21 QAAWSAKQ
-29 IYKTTIDHSKPKFYA
+29 IYKTTIDHSRPKFYA

-95 QYAIQTGQHPAITTE
+95 QYAIQTGQHPAVTTE
-110 ENLKRYKEQLNRIG
+110 ENLARYKEQLNRIG

-129 DREIRTTDPKY
+129 DRELRTTDPKY

-156 NAKTDKA
+156 NATTDKA
-163 ESIDTLITIFENEGN
+163 ESIDALITILENEGN
-178 VKVEHNGEEVQSF
+178 VNLEHKGDEAERF

-197 NKSKQEKEAVLQCYR
+197 NKNKQEKEAVLQCYR

-217 ENTVNW
+217 ETTVNW

-240 SERGGYP
+240 SERGGHE
-247 VTQKVMKQW
+247 VTQKIMKQW

-266 LLDGL
+266 LLSGL

-276 SDSIKETQRNWIGKS
+276 SDSIKETQRNWIGRS
-291 QGASIDFRVASQNTK
+291 EGASIKFQI
-306 QESVERQKWQT
+306 ES
-317 SNPELWQYFKSFGRE
+317 SKSY
-332 NRKNQTEAENIIW
+332 
-345 QEVRNRKLE
+345 V
-354 HKFRRQHAINDFI
+354 
-367 VDFVCLDKK
+367 
-376 LVIEIDGG
+376 
-384 YHNVK
+384 
-389 EQEKYDEYRTFVLN
+389 
-403 QEGFKVIRFTNEEV
+403 
-417 IKNTDQ
+417 
-423 VLLKIKRNADERIS
+423 
-437 PQPLAP
+437 
-443 SPQENGN
+443 
-450 SPLRKRGA
+450 
-458 GGEAIIEV
+458 EV

-481 LAPDHELVSQI
+481 LAPDHELVSLI
-492 TTDEQ
+492 TTAEQ
-497 RSEIE
+497 KAEIE
-502 AYATVANN
+502 AYATTANN

-523 GVFTGAY
+523 GVFTGSY
-530 ALHPFTQKK
+530 ALHPFTQEK
-539 LPIFISEYVLS
+539 LPIYISEYVLS

-565 RDHAFAKKFGL
+565 RDHAFATKFGI
-576 DIIQVIESKEELDI
+576 DIIQVIEFARVSTNDPDI
-590 QEQSYDAK
+590 NQLPYDAK
-598 HGKLMNSE
+598 YGKLMNSE
-606 NFDRLSVKEA
+606 NFDRLSVKEGA
-616 MSAIIQLAE
+616 AAIIQLAE

-635 YKLRDAGFSR
+635 FKLRDAGYSR
-645 QRYWGEPFPIVHA
+645 QRYWGEPFPIIHQ
-658 DGIPTVINE
+658 DGAPTVISE
-667 LPVELPEV
+667 LPVELPPV
-675 DSYVAKGTTES
+675 DSYEAKGTGES
-686 PLSNNQDWVN
+686 PLANNEEWVN
-696 YNAGGV
+696 TPTGR
-702 NGKRET
+702 RET

-719 YFLRYMDPNNET
+719 YFLRYMDPNNDQ
-731 EFAGKESLEY
+731 EFAGKESLAY

-761 SRFWTKFLCDRGY
+761 SRFWTKFLCDRGH
-774 ISFDEPFKKLV
+774 INFDEPFKKLV
-785 NQGMILGE
+785 NQGMIQGE
-793 SKFIYQVAAELS
+793 SMLLEADGRELHVPVNIAS
-805 DPNSLK
+805 K
-811 AFPSQGRWL
+811 
-820 PIFVTANEMEA
+820 EA
-831 QDSKI
+831 TLDATQFAQLQKIDNRFETIDFSSIATDGKI
-836 KDKLISFINDY
+836 KLR
-847 KDFNLSFKTDQI
+847 TQ
-859 STRKIRVPSIMVEG
+859 V
-873 DKVLLA
+873 
-879 NLKLLWEKHKVKEL
+879 
-893 LPPVFLSE
+893 
-901 NNDVFLATTEIEK
+901 EK
-914 MSKSKVNV
+914 MSKSKFNV

-927 IADQYG
+927 ISDQYG

-970 LHYDQDGNTL
+970 LFFDQDGTAL
-980 WTDTEASKDS
+980 WTDADASKDS

-1004 ISTMSLN
+1004 INNMSLN

-1024 GSQKCTSKS
+1024 GTQKCTSKS
-1033 VLEQVLILLNPFA
+1033 VLEQVLVLLTPFA
-1046 PHITEELWNAMG
+1046 PHITEELWNAIG

-1076 VESSKVYPIS
+1076 IESSKVYPIS

-1101 SKDEIEKNV
+1101 SKEDIEKNV

-1120 DGNPPKKVIV
+1120 DGKPPKKVIV

>member
-1 MTLYKKPM
+1 LPFTKKTM
-9 SSYDFQTIETKW
+9 STYDFQAIETKW
-21 QAEWAAKQ
+21 QAEWSAKQ
-29 IYKTTIDHSKPKFYA
+29 IYKTTIDHSRPKFYA

-95 QYAIQTGQHPAITTE
+95 QYAIQTGQHPAVTTE
-110 ENLKRYKEQLNRIG
+110 KNLVRYKEQLNRIG

-129 DREIRTTDPKY
+129 DRELRTTDPSY

-156 NAKTDKA
+156 NSTTDKA
-163 ESIDTLITIFENEGN
+163 ESIDVLITIFENEGN
-178 VKVEHNGEEVQSF
+178 VNTIHNGDEAENF

-197 NKSKQEKEAVLQCYR
+197 NKNKQEKEAVLQCYR

-217 ENTVNW
+217 ETTVNW

-240 SERGGYP
+240 SERGGHE
-247 VTQKVMKQW
+247 VTQKIMKQW

-266 LLDGL
+266 LLSGL

-276 SDSIKETQRNWIGKS
+276 SDSIKETQRNWIGRSEGAAIKFQIESSKS
-291 QGASIDFRVASQNTK
+291 HV
-306 QESVERQKWQT
+306 
-317 SNPELWQYFKSFGRE
+317 
-332 NRKNQTEAENIIW
+332 
-345 QEVRNRKLE
+345 
-354 HKFRRQHAINDFI
+354 
-367 VDFVCLDKK
+367 
-376 LVIEIDGG
+376 
-384 YHNVK
+384 
-389 EQEKYDEYRTFVLN
+389 
-403 QEGFKVIRFTNEEV
+403 
-417 IKNTDQ
+417 
-423 VLLKIKRNADERIS
+423 
-437 PQPLAP
+437 
-443 SPQENGN
+443 
-450 SPLRKRGA
+450 
-458 GGEAIIEV
+458 EV

-492 TTDEQ
+492 TTAEQ
-497 RSEIE
+497 KAEIE
-502 AYATVANN
+502 KYATIANN

-523 GVFTGAY
+523 GVSTGAY

-539 LPIFISEYVLS
+539 LPIYISEYVLS

-565 RDHAFAKKFGL
+565 RDHAFATKFGI
-576 DIIQVIESKEELDI
+576 DIIQVVGSKEEINI
-590 QEQSYDAK
+590 QAESYDAK
-598 HGKLMNSE
+598 YGKLMNSE
-606 NFDRLSVKEA
+606 NFDRLSVKEGA
-616 MSAIIQLAE
+616 AAIIQLAE
-625 ERGFGTRKIN
+625 ERGFGTRKVN
-635 YKLRDAGFSR
+635 FKLRDAGYSR
-645 QRYWGEPFPIVHA
+645 QRYWGEPFPIIHQ
-658 DGIPTVINE
+658 DGIPTVISE
-667 LPVELPEV
+667 LPVKLPPV
-675 DSYVAKGTTES
+675 DSYEAKGTGES
-686 PLSNNQDWVN
+686 PLANNKEWVN
-696 YNAGGV
+696 TPTGR
-702 NGKRET
+702 RET

-719 YFLRYMDPNNET
+719 YFLRYMDPHNDQ
-731 EFAGKESLEY
+731 EFAGKESLAY

-761 SRFWTKFLCDRGY
+761 SRFWTKFLCDRGH
-774 ISFDEPFKKLV
+774 IQFDEPFKKLV
-785 NQGMILGE
+785 NQGMIQGE
-793 SKFIYQVAAELS
+793 SMLLESEGRELHVPVNIAS
-805 DPNSLK
+805 K
-811 AFPSQGRWL
+811 
-820 PIFVTANEMEA
+820 EA
-831 QDSKI
+831 TLDSAQFAQLQKLDNRFETIHFSSIATDGKI
-836 KDKLISFINDY
+836 KLR
-847 KDFNLSFKTDQI
+847 TQ
-859 STRKIRVPSIMVEG
+859 V
-873 DKVLLA
+873 
-879 NLKLLWEKHKVKEL
+879 
-893 LPPVFLSE
+893 
-901 NNDVFLATTEIEK
+901 EK
-914 MSKSKVNV
+914 MSKSKFNV

-927 IADQYG
+927 ISDQYG

-970 LHYDQDGNTL
+970 LFFDQDGNTL
-980 WTDTEASKDS
+980 WADKEASKDS

-1004 ISTMSLN
+1004 IDNMSLN

-1033 VLEQVLILLNPFA
+1033 VLEQVLVLLNPFA
-1046 PHITEELWNAMG
+1046 PHITEELWNAIG

-1065 ATWPEFDEKHL
+1065 ATWPTFDEKHL
-1076 VESSKVYPIS
+1076 IESSKIYPIS

-1101 SKDEIEKNV
+1101 SKEEIEKNV

-1120 DGNPPKKVIV
+1120 DGKPPKKVIV